1 MRSLFIKE
9 ISSFFSSL
17 TGYLVIGVFLLLNS
31 LFLWVVPGQFN
42 VVENGYA
49 TLDSLFAISP
59 WVFLFLVPAI
69 TMRMIAEEKRTG
81 TLDLLYTRPVTELQI
96 ILAKFLASWAL
107 VLLSLLPTLIY
118 FWSISRLG
126 SPPGNIDMGGT
137 WGSYIGLLFL
147 GGIYAAIGVFASSL
161 TTNQIVAFI
170 AAVFLSFLLYLGFDF
185 LSGIAESGRMEF
197 LVARM
202 GISYHY
208 NSISRGV
215 IDSRDILYFL
225 GVITLFIL
233 GTRVV
238 LQSSLWQRGM
248 SRKGLKVKNLTHLGL
263 ALVLVILVGMLA
275 EVKFFRI
282 DLTSEKK
289 HTLSQSSRQL
299 MEKLDNVVY
308 VKIYLDGDLPAEF
321 MNFRKSI
328 RELMDEFRAYGGEKL
343 QYEFVNLYDEAD
355 ETLRNRMIGDLY
367 ERGLNVTNIQV
378 RDGEG
383 GSSARIIFPG
393 AIVGYGNMELPVN
406 LLKNNPS
413 LSHELNLNN
422 SIQTLEYEFARAIH
436 SLTLKEVPKIAFIE
450 GHGELD
456 SLQTHSLMN
465 ELKNFFQVDRGYIQ
479 GNVEVLHDYQAL
491 IVARPTKAFSEADKF
506 ALDQYIMQGGKVLF
520 FLDPVN
526 PFADSLAGGTTVAL
540 ANAVGLEDMLFTY
553 GVRINYNLLS
563 DLQCNLVPVNTAPA
577 GQEAKFTMMPWV
589 YHPLLAGPSSHPVTR
604 GLNYVLAQYAST
616 LDTVSGGGEVR
627 KTILL
632 VSSQAS
638 RKRDVPLY
646 ISMEEVTVQADP
658 AIYQASRLPVGVL
671 LEGRFSSFFKN
682 YPVPEG
688 VTRQDWKP
696 IHQGESTSLFVLS
709 DGDIPANEVQFEQG
723 AFRAQPLGY
732 DRYTRQTFG
741 NREFIMNVVNYMTDE
756 SGIMELRA
764 REFKLRLLNGEV
776 IGQKQKLL
784 TWKGVN
790 TLLPLFLLL
799 LAGASIQWVRKRR
812 YKH

>member
-31 LFLWVVPGQFN
+31 LFMWIVPGQFN
-42 VVENGYA
+42 VIGNGYA
-49 TLDSLFAISP
+49 TLDSLFSISP

-69 TMRMIAEEKRTG
+69 TMRMISEEKRTG
-81 TLDLLYTRPVTELQI
+81 TLDLLHTRPVTELQI

-118 FWSISRLG
+118 FWSVSRLG
-126 SPPGNIDMGGT
+126 SPVGNLDMGGS

-147 GGIYAAIGVFASSL
+147 GGIYAAIGIFASSL
-161 TTNQIVAFI
+161 TGNPIVAFI

-197 LVARM
+197 LVSRM

-215 IDSRDILYFL
+215 IDSRDIVYFAAVML
-225 GVITLFIL
+225 LFIVA
-233 GTRVV
+233 TQTV
-238 LQSSLWQRGM
+238 LQSSKWQSGIAR
-248 SRKGLKVKNLTHLGL
+248 SGLKVRNLTHLAL
-263 ALVLVILVGMLA
+263 TLVLVILLGLLA
-275 EVKFFRI
+275 EMKFFRL

-289 HTLSQSSRQL
+289 YTLSQSSR
-299 MEKLDNVVY
+299 KLLKELDDVVY

-321 MNFRKSI
+321 VNFRKSI
-328 RELMDEFRAYGGEKL
+328 RELMDEFRAYGGDKL
-343 QYEFVNLYDEAD
+343 QYEFINLYDEAD
-355 ETLRNRMIGDLY
+355 ETLRNRMIGELY

-383 GSSARIIFPG
+383 GSSTRIIFPG
-393 AIVGYGNMELPVN
+393 AMASYGNVEMPVN

-436 SLTLKEVPKIAFIE
+436 SLTLEEVPKIAFIE

-456 SLQTHSLMN
+456 SLQTHSLMD

-479 GNVEVLHDYQAL
+479 GNVEVLLAYQAL
-491 IVARPTKAFSEADKF
+491 IVARPMRTFSEADKF
-506 ALDQYIMQGGKVLF
+506 AIDQYIMQGGKVLF

-526 PFADSLAGGTTVAL
+526 PFADSLSGGTTVAL
-540 ANAVGLEDMLFTY
+540 ASSVGLEDMLFTY
-553 GVRINYNLLS
+553 GVRINYNLVS
-563 DLQCNLVPVNTAPA
+563 DLQCNYVPVNTAPA
-577 GQEAKFTMMPWV
+577 GQQAEFTMMPWV
-589 YHPLLAGPSSHPVTR
+589 YHPLLAGPPTHPVTR
-604 GLNYVLAQYAST
+604 GLNYVLAQYASS
-616 LDTVSGGGEVR
+616 LDTVGGGGEISKSV
-627 KTILL
+627 LL
-632 VSSQAS
+632 ATSPAS
-638 RKRDVPLY
+638 RKRDVPIY
-646 ISMEEVTVQADP
+646 ISMEEVTVKPDP
-658 AIYQASRLPVGVL
+658 ALYKASQLPVGVL
-671 LEGRFSSFFKN
+671 LEGRFESFFKN
-682 YPVPEG
+682 YAVPEG
-688 VTRQDWKP
+688 VRPADWKP
-696 IHQGESTSLFVLS
+696 IHKGEPSALFVLS
-709 DGDIPANEVQFEQG
+709 DGDIPANEVQFDQG

-756 SGIMELRA
+756 SGIMELRS
-764 REFKLRLLNGEV
+764 REFKLRLLNGELLS
-776 IGQKQKLL
+776 QKQQLL
-784 TWKGVN
+784 KWKGVN
-790 TLLPLFLLL
+790 TLLPLILV
-799 LAGASIQWVRKRR
+799 LAAGVVIQAVRKRR
-812 YKH
+812 YAR